1 MIKSRTL
8 SWILSGF
15 LVVCTL
21 AGCSVDRW
29 AGVEAGEY
37 IVARAPAAGQAIR
50 GLEIDRDT
58 HVAVFTLADGSEI
71 IASFAPRDR
80 TEWPSGCPANIGSTR
95 MEVLDIEGESLDI
108 GAVTFSDPIL
118 VRDCPPDP
126 VQVILRSDGAI
137 GGAGGACAHPN
148 GCIFFRS
155 GATPA
160 PLPRSMKGYELY
172 GWYAQQEGEWYYTLI
187 TATNRL
193 KTWEEITS
201 QEDVVTAEGWVKIT
215 VQGVRELEAV
225 LERLPADTSVTWR
238 GPQALERSGTQ
249 PGDLALPP
257 ESVIDEVKAYCEET
271 GVQLQIAY

>member
-1 MIKSRTL
+1 M
-8 SWILSGF
+8 
-15 LVVCTL
+15 
-21 AGCSVDRW
+21 
-29 AGVEAGEY
+29 
-37 IVARAPAAGQAIR
+37 ARAPAAGQAIR
-50 GLEIDRDT
+50 GLGIDRDT
-58 HVAVFTLADGSEI
+58 RVAVFTLADGSEI
-71 IASFAPRDR
+71 IASFASRDR
-80 TEWPSGCPANIGSTR
+80 AGWPSGCPANIGSTR
-95 MEVLDIEGESLDI
+95 MEVLDIEEESLTI
-108 GAVTFSDPIL
+108 GAITFGDPIL

-137 GGAGGACAHPN
+137 GGAGRDCAHPN
-148 GCIFFRS
+148 GCISFRP
-155 GATPA
+155 GATTA

-172 GWYAQQEGEWYYTLI
+172 SWYAQQEGKWYYTLI

-201 QEDVVTAEGWVKIT
+201 QEDVVTGEWWGKIT
-215 VQGVRELEAV
+215 IRDIRELEAV
-225 LERLPADTSVTWR
+225 LERLPPDTSVTWC

>member
-1 MIKSRTL
+1 M
-8 SWILSGF
+8 
-15 LVVCTL
+15 
-21 AGCSVDRW
+21 
-29 AGVEAGEY
+29 
-37 IVARAPAAGQAIR
+37 ARAPAAGQAIR
-50 GLEIDRDT
+50 GLGIDRDT
-58 HVAVFTLADGSEI
+58 RVAVFTLADGSEI

-95 MEVLDIEGESLDI
+95 MEVLDIKGESLDI

-118 VRDCPPDP
+118 VRDCPPD
-126 VQVILRSDGAI
+126 QVILRSDGAI

-172 GWYAQQEGEWYYTLI
+172 SWYAQQEGEWYYTLI

-201 QEDVVTAEGWVKIT
+201 QEQVAVPLLATIPSWVANCRIKVRLIDLQLLSLISEKTVEGTAVWKRP
-215 VQGVRELEAV
+215 VRLFGASADDAEQV
-225 LERLPADTSVTWR
+225 LTFDDRR
-238 GPQALERSGTQ
+238 R
-249 PGDLALPP
+249 LALRAYADAETKLR
-257 ESVIDEVKAYCEET
+257 ESLHEEP
-271 GVQLQIAY
+271 